1 MRAGHDEVIDASML
15 ETLALIAAQNDR
27 SLVEELN
34 RAVQAYVMEQMPIH
48 SAAPY
53 TGRIASQAG
62 RESTRSP

>member
-15 ETLALIAAQNDR
+15 ETLALIAAHNDR

-34 RAVQAYVMEQMPIH
+34 RAVQAYVMERMPIR

-53 TGRIASQAG
+53 TDRIASQAA
-62 RESTRSP
+62 RESTRGP